1 MNGDGKILVVDD
13 VPQNVRLLEAV
24 LVPRGYD
31 VVTATDGDSALTL
44 IESEEP
50 DLVLL
55 DVVMPELDGYEV
67 CRRLRAREE
76 TAMLPV
82 LMVTASV
89 AEKAKVIEAGADDL
103 IAKPFNQDEMLAR
116 VRSLLRIKRYHDT
129 VKAQAAELLGLNRS
143 LEGSKDVCRRR
154 SRSSSGCGSCD
165 GSCRRN
171 WPTPSSRRATTRSC
185 VVTVVRS
192 RCSSP
197 TCAAGR
203 ASWTPSNPRS

>member
-1 MNGDGKILVVDD
+1 MNDDGKILVVDD

-24 LVPRGYD
+24 LAPRGYD
-31 VVTATDGDSALTL
+31 VITATNGDSALRL

-55 DVVMPELDGYEV
+55 DVVMPQLDGYEV

-103 IAKPFNQDEMLAR
+103 IAKPFNHDEMLAR

-129 VKAQAAELLGLNRS
+129 VTPLESELVKLYI
-143 LEGSKDVCRRR
+143 
-154 SRSSSGCGSCD
+154 
-165 GSCRRN
+165 
-171 WPTPSSRRATTRSC
+171 
-185 VVTVVRS
+185 
-192 RCSSP
+192 
-197 TCAAGR
+197 
-203 ASWTPSNPRS
+203 